1 MRYEHANSPSFDQ
14 FIREFPMALDPTRMF
29 TADRSPDMPPISAEF
44 LHEVADLIRTPHL
57 ELIGGR

>member
-1 MRYEHANSPSFDQ
+1 
-14 FIREFPMALDPTRMF
+14 MALDPTRMF
-29 TADRSPDMPPISAEF
+29 TADRPLDMPPISAEF